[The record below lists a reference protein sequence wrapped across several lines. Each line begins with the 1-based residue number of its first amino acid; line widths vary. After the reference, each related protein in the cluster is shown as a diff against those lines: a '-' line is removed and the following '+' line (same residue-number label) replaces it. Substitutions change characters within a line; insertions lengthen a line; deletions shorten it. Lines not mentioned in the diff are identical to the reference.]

1 MPVLCV
7 NTSTLGVVTLH
18 LSGLD
23 PRRSCVHPV
32 TMRWVFG
39 MNFVYIQC
47 YTRPRE
53 VIF

>member
-39 MNFVYIQC
+39 MNLFTSNV
-47 YTRPRE
+47 TPVRE
-53 VIF
+53 R